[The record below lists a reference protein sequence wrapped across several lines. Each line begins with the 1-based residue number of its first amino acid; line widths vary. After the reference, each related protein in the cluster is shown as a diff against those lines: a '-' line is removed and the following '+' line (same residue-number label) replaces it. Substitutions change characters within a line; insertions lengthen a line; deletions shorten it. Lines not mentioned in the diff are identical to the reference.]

1 MNIMCRSTLL
11 YIATICL
18 LSTLVDVF
26 AQENLTDGQ
35 CPDDNTAFITT
46 CGGRDS
52 EQEILGESADG
63 STEEETNTNG
73 ETSEDDATHHQGV
86 PDPDEVNVFDDSHLV
101 DEVIHESKREQ
112 SQQQQQQ
119 QQQQQHKE
127 SYTSNFDHN
136 DKYEEI
142 GVNAMQQLQH
152 TFVKLTQRY
161 YDPLPAKAKCAV
173 GTICGFASSRIA
185 LGVANRLVRL
195 TGAIWVASEVLHTS
209 GFCDETKCVPEEMRP
224 WIGIVR
230 RALVKQCVRV
240 RLMARK
246 IYNQERIREIANKN
260 SQFAGGFASGAFI
273 GFVV

>member
-1 MNIMCRSTLL
+1 M
-11 YIATICL
+11 
-18 LSTLVDVF
+18 
-26 AQENLTDGQ
+26 DGQ

-46 CGGRDS
+46 CGGSNS
-52 EQEILGESADG
+52 EQDISSETIDG
-63 STEEETNTNG
+63 STEEETNTSG
-73 ETSEDDATHHQGV
+73 ETFEDDAIHHQDV
-86 PDPDEVNVFDDSHLV
+86 TDPDEVLDQSEYDNAFDDSHIV
-101 DEVIHESKREQ
+101 DEVIHESTREQ
-112 SQQQQQQ
+112 SEQQ
-119 QQQQQHKE
+119 QQQQQHEE
-127 SYTSNFDHN
+127 SCTSNFVQNESQN
-136 DKYEEI
+136 DDSEEI
-142 GVNAMQQLQH
+142 SVNAMQQLQH

-161 YDPLPAKAKCAV
+161 YDPLPVKAKCAV

-185 LGVANRLVRL
+185 LGVANRLVRV

-224 WIGIVR
+224 WIGIIR

-246 IYNQERIREIANKN
+246 IYNQERIREIAKKD